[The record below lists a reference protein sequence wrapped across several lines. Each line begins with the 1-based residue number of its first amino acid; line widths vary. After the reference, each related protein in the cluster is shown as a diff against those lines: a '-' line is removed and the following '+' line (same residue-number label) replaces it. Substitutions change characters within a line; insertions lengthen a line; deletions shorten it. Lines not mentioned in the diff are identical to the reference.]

1 LGAATTFQS
10 GSHHHQCLRLTT
22 AYLPQAADLIGVAV
36 TWLTAIILMLAG
48 AMVVGRRMPP
58 EIQIGIGWGALC
70 IVLTVWGVLVP
81 FSLVVPATVFV
92 SLALCVL
99 ALRDRRPSLSTWKTF
114 GRIVPVTLVFW
125 LVIAP
130 MQPSQPDTWLNLLP
144 NAFYLVDWGR
154 LPTAALPPSYSY
166 LPAAPYNTQFV
177 SYLGSFGSPNYPAAG
192 MSLINAVFLLAV
204 GLLIART
211 LAMPLLTPDAVLP
224 WGAIA
229 GGMLLVTLLN
239 PGFVPRFHLSA
250 YGETALAATA
260 AMSGWLLV
268 SAQSEIAAGRHPEG
282 ALVGI
287 GLVLAA
293 MVNAKQSGI
302 GLVAASA
309 GAAVL
314 TSWAEGGRQRR
325 TMLRL
330 VALALIS
337 PLALYTLWRYHVSIA
352 GVHEL
357 KPLPFAQWN
366 WAKAP
371 EILASAGRVVAG
383 KVVYL
388 SCAAAALIAWPLLLR
403 RQGWTLTTRL
413 LAYHACLLALYN
425 GFLLLTYIGLFS
437 GEMSIQA
444 HSFFRYNT
452 HLALVLVLALALAAR
467 DLGIGQWLV
476 EKRARVVG
484 SLALAAAVLA
494 PLGYAYRLRFD
505 LDMPQPLVRSLATN
519 LKAYLTDGDRLALLL
534 PGDNNSVATM
544 IAGVLTDTPPRRRGL
559 DLLPRNTADPATLD
573 EAARLGYRLALISC
587 VPEGWEEL
595 PPSQAVLLR
604 HGPDGWRPLAEW
616 PYPPHAAE
624 RQWKAI
630 LSSGPLCRRS

>member
-1 LGAATTFQS
+1 
-10 GSHHHQCLRLTT
+10 LT
-22 AYLPQAADLIGVAV
+22 AEYLPQATDLIGLAV
-36 TWLTAIILMLAG
+36 TWLVAVILMLAG
-48 AMVVGRRMPP
+48 ALVAGRRTPP
-58 EIQIGIGWGALC
+58 EVQIGIGWGALC

-92 SLALCVL
+92 LLALCVL
-99 ALRDRRPSLSTWKTF
+99 TLRERRPSLNTWKTF

-130 MQPSQPDTWLNLLP
+130 VQPSQPDTWLNLLP
-144 NAFYLVDWGR
+144 NAFYLVDWAR

-177 SYLGSFGSPNYPAAG
+177 SYLGSFVSPNYPAAG
-192 MSLINAVFLLAV
+192 MSLINSVFLLAV
-204 GLLIART
+204 GLLLART
-211 LAMPLLTPDAVLP
+211 LAMPFLASEAVLP
-224 WGAIA
+224 WGTIA

-260 AMSGWLLV
+260 AMSAWLLV
-268 SAQSEIAAGRHPEG
+268 SAQSEIAVGRHHKG

-287 GLVLAA
+287 GLVLVA
-293 MVNAKQSGI
+293 MVNTKQSGI

-314 TSWAEGGRQRR
+314 TSLAEGGPQHRS
-325 TMLRL
+325 MLRL
-330 VALALIS
+330 VALAVVS
-337 PLALYTLWRYHVSIA
+337 PIAIYMLWRYHVSIA
-352 GVHEL
+352 GVDEL
-357 KPLPFAQWN
+357 KPLPLAQWN
-366 WAKAP
+366 WAKVP

-383 KVVYL
+383 KVVYF
-388 SCAAAALIAWPLLLR
+388 SCAAAALIAWPVLLR

-413 LAYHACLLALYN
+413 LAYHASLLALYN

-452 HLALVLVLALALAAR
+452 HLSLVLVLALALAAR

-476 EKRARVVG
+476 GKPSRVV
-484 SLALAAAVLA
+484 SALALAAALLA

-505 LDMPQPLVRSLATN
+505 LDMPQPLVRNLATN
-519 LKAYLTDGDRLALLL
+519 LKAYLADGDRLALLL

-544 IAGVLTDTPPRRRGL
+544 LAGVLTDTPPRRRRL
-559 DLLPRNTADPATLD
+559 DLLRRNTADPAMLD
-573 EAARLGYRLALISC
+573 EAARLGYPLAFISC

-604 HGPDGWRPLAEW
+604 HGPYGWRPLAEW
-616 PYPPHAAE
+616 PYPPHPTE
-624 RQWKAI
+624 RRWKAI
-630 LSSGPLCRRS
+630 LARGPLCGRS